1 MRVRRE
7 DQDDK
12 RTTRGQLVARHMIPK
27 RALITGG
34 GLYERS
40 RAIHLTSTHQA
51 DGRAK
56 PPGLITED
64 SDTISVEKLDHRRH
78 YRFHNRDVDG
88 GRKRS
93 SETIRIAITRR
104 KPMIDVCASG
114 RCLYCFE

>member
-40 RAIHLTSTHQA
+40 RAIHFTLCLTRH
-51 DGRAK
+51 
-56 PPGLITED
+56 D
-64 SDTISVEKLDHRRH
+64 SFRFNIIKSGESHNTIQMV
-78 YRFHNRDVDG
+78 
-88 GRKRS
+88 
-93 SETIRIAITRR
+93 
-104 KPMIDVCASG
+104 
-114 RCLYCFE
+114 